1 MVDGHSEAEVKTDD
15 DGVEYDEKRFVP
27 KGLQLNWT
35 AAPFVRDATPWLAG
49 ELEVAHLKASFEGAI
64 HSCGS

>member
-1 MVDGHSEAEVKTDD
+1 M
-15 DGVEYDEKRFVP
+15 
-27 KGLQLNWT
+27 LNWT